1 VSTTISSPSQK
12 NLHYVGLRKLLAR
25 CMHTVVLRR
34 TSFGL
39 LRDSTTSWQVPVAKD
54 PIMVRE
60 LASTDIPLM
69 LPEQLA
75 NIDRRERAQINL
87 RRKLL
92 SQNVPTC
99 FVAIDQRSSHPCFI
113 QWAFDQSQNDF
124 IADFFKG
131 RFPWLKPG
139 QVLLEN
145 AYTHPDFRG
154 KGVMPVAMSLIA
166 DLLSGNGVREIMTFV
181 ETTNVPS
188 LKGCLRAGFRP
199 FVTRKDIS
207 LCGGLTRQRSFEP
220 IPADVNLDFSKLPVS
235 LLEPKEERQN
245 PSVL

>member
-1 VSTTISSPSQK
+1 MNTTISSPSHK
-12 NLHYVGLRKLLAR
+12 HPLSVGLRELLDR
-25 CMHTVVLRR
+25 CMRTVVLRR

-39 LRDSTTSWQVPVAKD
+39 RRDSATSWQAPVGKI

-60 LASTDIPLM
+60 LTSTDIPLM

-75 NIDRRERAQINL
+75 TDDRREMAQINL

-92 SQNVPTC
+92 SQKIPRC

-131 RFPWLKPG
+131 RFPRLNAG

-145 AYTHPDFRG
+145 AYTHPNFRG
-154 KGVMPVAMSLIA
+154 QGVMPVAMSLLA
-166 DLLSGNGVREIMTFV
+166 DILVGNGAREIMTFV

-199 FVTRKDIS
+199 FMTRKDLSI
-207 LCGGLTRQRSFEP
+207 CGGLRRQRYFEP
-220 IPADVNLDFSKLPVS
+220 ISSNLNLDFSKIPVS
-235 LLEPKEERQN
+235 LIETKQP
-245 PSVL
+245 